1 MMRKGRAHGACEASS
16 RREEK
21 AMPVPTVDDEPRS
34 DRCAIRMGPSGSGGA
49 GASAAL
55 ALLDDGHRD
64 RLRRA
69 ALHLPGRRSERGG
82 SAADCIIDV
91 LQLDSD
97 GYFNNTAGGRYP
109 FTSPAAGIW
118 GPKVMIV
125 NEMAERQNYVATFTN
140 TYGEEWLFEYNY
152 RIREGILKG
161 SDVNWQS
168 YRVIGGRTLGLILNN
183 EELQW
188 LREVWAEA
196 TSTWSACG
204 AAPAGMPARKIVGR
218 NACSAVR
225 SLAATCRRR
234 LMACRGVLRLSAD
247 RSVSTMGS

>member
-1 MMRKGRAHGACEASS
+1 MPRTLIAVAAAPQKISLQGAEGDSHHSSQICRLCIRPTPGEFGNCGDYFAQQDKQGAIIDERFNGR
-16 RREEK
+16 
-21 AMPVPTVDDEPRS
+21 
-34 DRCAIRMGPSGSGGA
+34 
-49 GASAAL
+49 
-55 ALLDDGHRD
+55 
-64 RLRRA
+64 
-69 ALHLPGRRSERGG
+69 G
-82 SAADCIIDV
+82 SAADYIIDV
-91 LQLDSD
+91 LQRDSD

-140 TYGEEWLFEYNY
+140 RYGEEWLFEYDY